1 MSRPAVVIGNWK
13 MNMKIKETVDFIV
26 KLPSMLS
33 QSQGRVCLSVPSTLL
48 KVASDASRGTEI
60 EIGSQNVSQFESG
73 AYTGEVSTTMIQDS
87 GGQFTLIGHS
97 ERRMFYHEDDEM
109 IKEKV
114 YRAILGGLA
123 PVLCVG
129 ETQEQKESGQT
140 EKVLLNQLEKAMGSL
155 NENEASAVIVAYEP
169 VWAIGTGH
177 AATPEIA
184 QEVHSVI
191 RGFIR
196 EKWGEKNA
204 FRTPILYGGSVNP
217 DTIKE
222 LIKMPDIDGALVG
235 GASLNVESFAK
246 IVNISRETKS

>member
-1 MSRPAVVIGNWK
+1 MSRPTVVIGNWK
-13 MNMKIKETVDFIV
+13 MNMKIKETIDFITE
-26 KLPSMLS
+26 LSPMLS
-33 QSQGRVCLSVPSTLL
+33 KTQGKVCLSVPSTLL
-48 KVASDASRGTEI
+48 KVASEAARGSEI
-60 EIGSQNVSQFESG
+60 EIGAQDVSQYESG
-73 AYTGEVSTTMIQDS
+73 AYTGEISTTMIQDS
-87 GGQFTLIGHS
+87 GGEFSLIGHS
-97 ERRMFYHEDDEM
+97 ERRMYYHEDDEM

-114 YRAILGGLA
+114 TRAILGGLV

-140 EKVLLNQLEKAMGSL
+140 EKVLLDQLEKALGFL
-155 NENEASAVIVAYEP
+155 NENEASAVIIAYEP

-184 QEVHSVI
+184 QEVHGVI
-191 RGFIR
+191 RGFVR
-196 EKWGEKNA
+196 KKWGEKNA
-204 FRTPILYGGSVNP
+204 FRTPILYGGSVSP

-235 GASLNVESFAK
+235 GASLKVEAFAK